1 VPPVPF
7 KSTPRYSLLTQPLH
21 RPGSLAT
28 LTILLISCGPGAN
41 PDAVKES
48 QQETRPPLVKAE
60 ALTRRQ
66 VQRKI
71 LTTGYLEA
79 HHSVVVFSRVTGRVL
94 DVKVDEGDL
103 VQKGQLL
110 AILDDREIAS
120 SREQVLVQ
128 IAEKTVR
135 YELSKLESEAT
146 QHRQSQ
152 AETEL
157 HKTQRDLDRLKKLDP
172 DLVSPKDLDD
182 AEYARSQASD
192 ALKVAQFNTRKAKLD
207 VGVAGQVI
215 KELEAKE
222 VEVSVKVNEHQ
233 IIAPINGVLS
243 RRIVQGGEAITTANE
258 LFEVVDSANLIAY
271 LDRPQ
276 RELGLLEKAEKVVFT
291 TDAYPNREFTGHI
304 NVISPVVDRN
314 TGTFRI
320 RMEVA
325 KQDTKTLRPGL
336 FISANIL
343 TEQNREAIMIP
354 KTAILS
360 DGDDSVIFYIR
371 GVDGDRGKA
380 RRVKLNTGIEDDTAI
395 ECRNRGPNALQE
407 GDLIIVSG
415 HQGLKD
421 QTEVQISKD

>member
-1 VPPVPF
+1 M
-7 KSTPRYSLLTQPLH
+7 
-21 RPGSLAT
+21 
-28 LTILLISCGPGAN
+28 
-41 PDAVKES
+41 
-48 QQETRPPLVKAE
+48 
-60 ALTRRQ
+60 
-66 VQRKI
+66 
-71 LTTGYLEA
+71 
-79 HHSVVVFSRVTGRVL
+79 VFSRVTGRVL

-152 AETEL
+152 AQTEL
-157 HKTQRDLDRLKKLDP
+157 NKTQRDLDRLRKLDP

-192 ALKVAQFNTRKAKLD
+192 ALKVAQFNTRKAHLD

-215 KELEAKE
+215 KELQAKE
-222 VEVSVKVNEHQ
+222 VEVSLKVKEHQ
-233 IIAPINGVLS
+233 IVAPINGVVS
-243 RRIVQGGEAITTANE
+243 RRIVKGGEAITTANE

-276 RELGLLEKAEKVVFT
+276 RELGLLEKAEKVIFT

-304 NVISPVVDRN
+304 NVISPIVDRN

-336 FISANIL
+336 FISADIL

-371 GVDGDRGKA
+371 GVNGDRGKA

-395 ECRNRGPNALQE
+395 ECLNRGPNALQE

-421 QTEVQISKD
+421 QTEVEISKD